1 MARNNRVAV
10 QGDLTGDIHYDI
22 IQKDGRVIPF
32 LRVYMMINGSS
43 GAGEVRGLRVMFY
56 GLLAEEA
63 EAHLQ
68 KGSRIEVEGHLQTEE
83 AEAHLQK
90 GSRIEVEGHLQ
101 IRRVPDEG
109 VSVEVAAED
118 VDYIRNITW
127 ERGSKRLA
135 EMAAAGKKRPKLN
148 AVEDVYPAAVQA

>member
-1 MARNNRVAV
+1 MARNNRVSV
-10 QGDLTGDIHYDI
+10 QGDLTGDIYYDV
-22 IQKDGRVIPF
+22 IQKEGRAIPF
-32 LRVYMMINGSS
+32 LRVYMMINNSS
-43 GAGEVRGLRVMFY
+43 TAGEVRGLRVMFY

-68 KGSRIEVEGHLQTEE
+68 KGSRIEVEGHLQ
-83 AEAHLQK
+83 
-90 GSRIEVEGHLQ
+90 
-101 IRRVPDEG
+101 IRRIPDEG

-135 EMAAAGKKRPKLN
+135 EMAAAGKKRPRLDPIEDYYPVSLP
-148 AVEDVYPAAVQA
+148 VEAQA

>member
-1 MARNNRVAV
+1 MARNNRVSV
-10 QGDLTGDIHYDI
+10 QGDLTGDIYYDV

-32 LRVYMMINGSS
+32 LRVYMMINNSS
-43 GAGEVRGLRVMFY
+43 TAGEVRGLRVMFY

-63 EAHLQ
+63 EAH
-68 KGSRIEVEGHLQTEE
+68 V
-83 AEAHLQK
+83 QK

-101 IRRVPDEG
+101 IRRIADEG
-109 VSVEVAAED
+109 VSVEVVAED
-118 VDYIRNITW
+118 MDYIRNITW

-148 AVEDVYPAAVQA
+148 TVEDFYPASLPLAAQP

>member
-10 QGDLTGDIHYDI
+10 QGDITGDIHYDVI
-22 IQKDGRVIPF
+22 SKEGRSIPF

-43 GAGEVRGLRVMFY
+43 GSGEVRGLRVMFY
-56 GLLAEEA
+56 GILA
-63 EAHLQ
+63 
-68 KGSRIEVEGHLQTEE
+68 EE

-101 IRRVPDEG
+101 IRRMPDEG

-127 ERGSKRLA
+127 ERGAKRMA
-135 EMAAAGKKRPKLN
+135 EMAAAGKKRPRLDPI
-148 AVEDVYPAAVQA
+148 EDYYPVSTPVSVSV

>member
-22 IQKDGRVIPF
+22 THSEKDGRAIPF

-68 KGSRIEVEGHLQTEE
+68 KGSRIEVEGHLQ
-83 AEAHLQK
+83 
-90 GSRIEVEGHLQ
+90 

-109 VSVEVAAED
+109 VSV
-118 VDYIRNITW
+118 
-127 ERGSKRLA
+127 
-135 EMAAAGKKRPKLN
+135 
-148 AVEDVYPAAVQA
+148 

>member
-68 KGSRIEVEGHLQTEE
+68 KGSRIEVEGHLQ
-83 AEAHLQK
+83 
-90 GSRIEVEGHLQ
+90 
-101 IRRVPDEG
+101 IRRIPDEG

-148 AVEDVYPAAVQA
+148 VVEDVYPVAVQV

>member
-10 QGDLTGDIHYDI
+10 QGDLTGDILYDVI
-22 IQKDGRVIPF
+22 RKEGRAIPF

-43 GAGEVRGLRVMFY
+43 GAGEVHGLRVMFY

-63 EAHLQ
+63 EAH
-68 KGSRIEVEGHLQTEE
+68 V
-83 AEAHLQK
+83 QK

-101 IRRVPDEG
+101 IRRIADEG
-109 VSVEVAAED
+109 VSVEVVAED
-118 VDYIRNITW
+118 MDYIRNITW

-148 AVEDVYPAAVQA
+148 TVEDFYPASQPVAVQP

>member
-10 QGDLTGDIHYDI
+10 QGDLTGDIHFDVI
-22 IQKDGRVIPF
+22 RKDDRSIPF
-32 LRVYMMINGSS
+32 LRVYMMINGSN

-68 KGSRIEVEGHLQTEE
+68 KGSRIEVEGHLQ
-83 AEAHLQK
+83 
-90 GSRIEVEGHLQ
+90 

-109 VSVEVAAED
+109 VSVEVVAED

-135 EMAAAGKKRPKLN
+135 EMEAAGTKRPKLN
-148 AVEDVYPAAVQA
+148 PVEDFYPVSLPVSVPV

>member
-1 MARNNRVAV
+1 MARNNRVSV
-10 QGDLTGDIHYDI
+10 QGDLTGDIHYDLLR
-22 IQKDGRVIPF
+22 QAGRSIPF

-43 GAGEVRGLRVMFY
+43 GGGEVRGLRILFY
-56 GLLAEEA
+56 GLLA
-63 EAHLQ
+63 
-68 KGSRIEVEGHLQTEE
+68 EE

-109 VSVEVAAED
+109 LSVEVAAED

-135 EMAAAGKKRPKLN
+135 EMAAVGKKRPRLDPL
-148 AVEDVYPAAVQA
+148 EDFYPPSPPPEVQP